1 MASEAPVERKGVRG
15 AKGKEVR
22 NTWHRRNQ
30 ECWAS
35 EMPGEERSGNIRASE
50 RPVVGRALGA
60 PRRKLVSEVR
70 GIGGAKM
77 KGVEGAKREE
87 LR

>member
-1 MASEAPVERKGVRG
+1 
-15 AKGKEVR
+15 
-22 NTWHRRNQ
+22 
-30 ECWAS
+30 
-35 EMPGEERSGNIRASE
+35 MPGEERSGNIRASE

-77 KGVEGAKREE
+77 KGVEGAKGEE
-87 LR
+87 VR

>member
-1 MASEAPVERKGVRG
+1 VASEEPGGMSGIGDARG
-15 AKGKEVR
+15 G
-22 NTWHRRNQ
+22 
-30 ECWAS
+30 
-35 EMPGEERSGNIRASE
+35 ERSGNIRASE
-50 RPVVGRALGA
+50 RPVGDRASGA
-60 PRRKLVSEVR
+60 PRRKLGSEVR